1 MVLALIAAAPLT
13 GGQVW
18 RVSLVATVDA
28 SGRGGQLAAPR
39 TSVGGCPAEP
49 AAFDTCAQQKA
60 KSFDPPRT
68 PDGHPDMQGYWT
80 DLLTNGFSI
89 EGVTESD
96 PDSRNPVQAATVG
109 PGMIVDPPDGKIPYQ
124 PWAAALGRKGVH
136 TKAYLDPHGTCALHG
151 PPRNME
157 ISPIYQ
163 LIQPS
168 GGDYI
173 VWLLEEIHEF
183 RIIPTNNRRHIGSN
197 IKLWG
202 GDSIGR
208 WEGNTLVVDVT
219 NLNGYNWLDDAGNF
233 FTDAAHMV
241 ERWTMIDPDTIHY
254 RVTLE
259 DPRVYSRPWTM
270 AWAFVREKTPG
281 FELLEEA
288 CWEGDRDLPT
298 LRNIGLKPYYGET
311 WRGRGK

>member
-1 MVLALIAAAPLT
+1 
-13 GGQVW
+13 
-18 RVSLVATVDA
+18 
-28 SGRGGQLAAPR
+28 
-39 TSVGGCPAEP
+39 
-49 AAFDTCAQQKA
+49 
-60 KSFDPPRT
+60 
-68 PDGHPDMQGYWT
+68 MQGYWT

-89 EGVTESD
+89 EGVTASD
-96 PDSRNPVQAATVG
+96 PESRNPVQAATVG
-109 PGMIVDPPDGKIPYQ
+109 PGMIVDPPDGTVPYQ

-183 RIIPTNNRRHIGSN
+183 RIIPTNNRRHIGSS

-233 FTDAAHMV
+233 FTDTAHMV

-311 WRGRGK
+311 WRGREK